1 MKINQAYAGYV
12 LRENYPN
19 GLIEQGD
26 NAKALQFLRHDYKV
40 KNGGVRKVEKD
51 IPVRFVMSM
60 FSEILKSLR
69 EKEKIEEDE
78 LKL

>member
-40 KNGGVRKVEKD
+40 EKD

-78 LKL
+78 LEL